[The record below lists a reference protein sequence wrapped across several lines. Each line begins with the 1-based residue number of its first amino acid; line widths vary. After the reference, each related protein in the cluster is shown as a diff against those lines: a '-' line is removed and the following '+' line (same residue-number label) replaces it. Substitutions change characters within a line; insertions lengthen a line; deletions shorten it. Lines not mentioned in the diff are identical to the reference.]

1 MKKGTTFCFLLLIG
15 LIMFSSFSVSAK
27 SLVTNDIK
35 INDYAQ
41 VAAKKT
47 TTTNGKTTTVNNKKS
62 EFENNEMICE
72 GDGANAI
79 LGSTE
84 DPNSVAWLIQEIMN
98 YLKVIGPFLILILS
112 SIEFVRAILTSD
124 DESLAKAQKN
134 LITRLILAA
143 ALFLL
148 PDLIM
153 VVLNVFGITTNEVCV
168 FKYK

>member
-1 MKKGTTFCFLLLIG
+1 
-15 LIMFSSFSVSAK
+15 MFSSFSVSAK

-47 TTTNGKTTTVNNKKS
+47 TTTNGKTTTANNKKS

-84 DPNSVAWLIQEIMN
+84 HPNSVAW
-98 YLKVIGPFLILILS
+98 
-112 SIEFVRAILTSD
+112 
-124 DESLAKAQKN
+124 
-134 LITRLILAA
+134 
-143 ALFLL
+143 
-148 PDLIM
+148 
-153 VVLNVFGITTNEVCV
+153 
-168 FKYK
+168 

>member
-41 VAAKKT
+41 VAAKKA
-47 TTTNGKTTTVNNKKS
+47 TTTNGKTTTANNKKS

-79 LGSTE
+79 LGSTK

-112 SIEFVRAILTSD
+112 SVEFVRAILTSD

>member
-47 TTTNGKTTTVNNKKS
+47 TTTNGKTTTANN
-62 EFENNEMICE
+62 NNQNQNQTTDTELKCE
-72 GDGANAI
+72 GDNSI
-79 LGSTE
+79 LGNINDE
-84 DPNSVAWLIQEIMN
+84 NSVAWLINEILN

-153 VVLNVFGITTNEVCV
+153 VVLNVFGITTNEICM
-168 FKYK
+168 F